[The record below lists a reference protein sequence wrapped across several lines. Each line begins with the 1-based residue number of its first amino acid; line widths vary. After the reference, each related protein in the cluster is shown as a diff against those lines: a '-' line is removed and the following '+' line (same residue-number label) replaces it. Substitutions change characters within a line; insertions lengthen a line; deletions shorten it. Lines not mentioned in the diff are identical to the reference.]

1 MSIPLKVASIEE
13 VDEKARKF
21 VTEKDGEFFLD
32 NDQLMAGQK
41 AERNISDG
49 LRKELAPFKA
59 LGMSAEALQ
68 ALVDLGKPADEL
80 ARMMADAAKPAAAVP
95 DVTKST
101 EFLELKKQ
109 FESLQEF
116 KQKYE
121 AAEAENLKNKRN
133 DYVRKA
139 ARGLPDNVDK
149 DLLVN
154 FLEESGM
161 FDRFALNDGK
171 DGLSPVGDKL
181 PGDYLLD
188 LANRYRFQK
197 SSTPGIAKPGTATIP
212 KNGGDT
218 YAAAKESGNIDAM
231 IAAAPI
237 LE

>member
-1 MSIPLKVASIEE
+1 MPIPLKVASIEE

-32 NDQLMAGQK
+32 NDQLLAGQK
-41 AERNISDG
+41 AERTISDG

-59 LGMSAEALQ
+59 LGMSAESLQ

-80 ARMMADAAKPAAAVP
+80 ARMMADAAKPPAEP

-101 EFLELKKQ
+101 AFLEMKK
-109 FESLQEF
+109 ELDAIRGF
-116 KQKYE
+116 KEKFE

-139 ARGLPDNVDK
+139 ARALPDNVDK
-149 DLLVN
+149 DLLMN

-161 FDRFALNDGK
+161 FDRFAMNK
-171 DGLSPVGDKL
+171 EQSGLDPVGDKL

-197 SSTPGIAKPGTATIP
+197 ASTPGIAKPGTTTIQQ
-212 KNGGDT
+212 NGSAAF
-218 YAAAKESGNIDAM
+218 AAAKESGDIDAM
-231 IAAAPI
+231 INAAPI
-237 LE
+237 IE

>member
-32 NDQLMAGQK
+32 NDALMAGQK
-41 AERNISDG
+41 AERTISDG

-59 LGMSAEALQ
+59 LGMSADALQ

-80 ARMMADAAKPAAAVP
+80 ARMMADAAKPPAEP

-101 EFLELKKQ
+101 AFLEMKK
-109 FESLQEF
+109 ELDAIRGF
-116 KQKYE
+116 KEKFE

-139 ARGLPDNVDK
+139 ARALPDNVDK
-149 DLLVN
+149 DLLMN

-161 FDRFALNDGK
+161 FDRFAMNK
-171 DGLSPVGDKL
+171 EQSGLDPVGDKL

-197 SSTPGIAKPGTATIP
+197 SSTAGIAKPGTATIP
-212 KNGGDT
+212 KNGGET
-218 YAAAKESGNIDAM
+218 FAAAKESGNIDAM

>member
-1 MSIPLKVASIEE
+1 MPIPLKVASIEE

-32 NDQLMAGQK
+32 NDQLLAGQK
-41 AERNISDG
+41 AERTISDG

-80 ARMMADAAKPAAAVP
+80 ARMMADAAKPPAEP

-101 EFLELKKQ
+101 AFLEMKK
-109 FESLQEF
+109 ELDAIRGF
-116 KQKYE
+116 KEKFE

-139 ARGLPDNVDK
+139 ARALPDNVDK
-149 DLLVN
+149 DLLMN

-161 FDRFALNDGK
+161 FDRFAMNK
-171 DGLSPVGDKL
+171 EQSGLDPVGDKL

-197 SSTPGIAKPGTATIP
+197 ASTPGIAKPGTTTIQQ
-212 KNGGDT
+212 NGSAAF
-218 YAAAKESGNIDAM
+218 AAAKESGDIDAM
-231 IAAAPI
+231 INAAPI
-237 LE
+237 IE

>member
-1 MSIPLKVASIEE
+1 MPIPLKVASIEE

-32 NDQLMAGQK
+32 NDQLLAGQK
-41 AERNISDG
+41 AERTISDG

-59 LGMSAEALQ
+59 LGMSAESLQ

-80 ARMMADAAKPAAAVP
+80 ARMMADAAKPPAAVP

-133 DYVRKA
+133 DFVRKA

-197 SSTPGIAKPGTATIP
+197 ASTPGIAKPGTTTIQQ
-212 KNGGDT
+212 NGSAAF
-218 YAAAKESGNIDAM
+218 AAAKESGDIDAM
-231 IAAAPI
+231 INSAPI
-237 LE
+237 IE